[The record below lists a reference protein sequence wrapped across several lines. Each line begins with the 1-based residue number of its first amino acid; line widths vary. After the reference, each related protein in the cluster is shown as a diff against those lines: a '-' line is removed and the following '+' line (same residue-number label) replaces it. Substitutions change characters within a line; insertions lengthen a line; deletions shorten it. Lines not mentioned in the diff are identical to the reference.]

1 VGGEQGPVEAAHR
14 RGLQPPGRN
23 ELGAGLSYYFDDHT
37 YEVQLDAFHL
47 WEGMARFEGG
57 EDRVRLS
64 MQAFL

>member
-1 VGGEQGPVEAAHR
+1 MSKAPSR
-14 RGLQPPGRN
+14 RPTGADSSLLVRN

-47 WEGMARFEGG
+47 WEGMTRFEGG

-64 MQAFL
+64 VQAFL